1 MRVCRARLLAMR
13 LTLGTIG
20 LSLALFA
27 CGDDGGGADT
37 DTDGASDSA
46 STGDSQGSSQ
56 SDSNGSASSTSA
68 DPSASDSLSDSDSD
82 DATGTDESGTDPTID
97 PTADPTGG
105 DDEPVLPAADGACPE
120 FTTGDLDFQPGETG
134 PRRARV
140 YFDPSTGGGGPLV
153 FWFHGTGG
161 NAGSS
166 EDALDDLDAIVAM
179 GGMLVMPY
187 ADPAAGQ
194 FPWHLVLSQNEAD
207 LHLMDEIV
215 GCAAAGPGIDARH
228 IHAAGFS
235 AGGLHASQA
244 GIRRASYIASTV
256 PISGGIYD
264 INTPSD
270 APDQVISSMI
280 FHGGASD
287 NVAGLAFSESSEV
300 FRAAVEARGGYT
312 LMCNHNNG
320 HQYTSDRHVAFDFMM
335 AHPFGTDP
343 SPFESEGVPSWVP
356 DYCE

>member
-1 MRVCRARLLAMR
+1 MR

-37 DTDGASDSA
+37 DTDAASDGAS
-46 STGDSQGSSQ
+46 STGDESQGSSA
-56 SDSNGSASSTSA
+56 SNGSAGSTSG
-68 DPSASDSLSDSDSD
+68 DSNASDSMSDSDSD
-82 DATGTDESGTDPTID
+82 AETGDDGSSTT
-97 PTADPTGG
+97 DPTGG
-105 DDEPVLPAADGACPE
+105 DDATPVLPTADGACPE
-120 FTTGDLDFQPGETG
+120 FATGDLDFQPGETG

-140 YFDPSTGGGGPLV
+140 YFDPAAGGGGPLV

-161 NAGSS
+161 NAADS
-166 EDALDDLDAIVAM
+166 EDALDDLEAIVAM

-215 GCAAAGPGIDARH
+215 GCAAAGPGIDARN

-256 PISGGIYD
+256 PVSGGIYS

-287 NVAGLAFSESSEV
+287 NTGGLAFSESSET
-300 FRAAVEARGGYT
+300 FRAAVEARGGYA

-343 SPFESEGVPSWVP
+343 SPFESGGVPSWVP